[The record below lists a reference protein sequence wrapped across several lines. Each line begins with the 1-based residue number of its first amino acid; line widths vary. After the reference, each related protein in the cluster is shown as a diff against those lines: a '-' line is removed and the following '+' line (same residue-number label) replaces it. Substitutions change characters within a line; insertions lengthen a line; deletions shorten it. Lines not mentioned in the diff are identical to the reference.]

1 MAIKVHSTFSVHP
14 GPWLREEI
22 VAPSGLSITAVAEHL
37 GVSRQAIS
45 MLLNGHN
52 GLTAEMAIRFEKA
65 FGINADSMLAM
76 QTRYELDNAR
86 AHENEILVM
95 PVDIA
100 A

>member
-1 MAIKVHSTFSVHP
+1 MAINIHSTFSLHP

-22 VAPSGLSITAVAEHL
+22 VVPTGLTITAVAEHL

-45 MLLNGHN
+45 MLFNGRN

-76 QTRYELDNAR
+76 QTRYELDGAR
-86 AHENEILVM
+86 EHEKEILVK
-95 PVDIA
+95 PIDLA

>member
-1 MAIKVHSTFSVHP
+1 MAIKVHSTFSLHP

-22 VAPSGLSITAVAEHL
+22 VAPTGLSVTAVAEHL

-45 MLLNGHN
+45 MLFNGRN

-76 QTRYELDNAR
+76 QTRYELAGAR
-86 AHENEILVM
+86 AHEDEISVAPIDL
-95 PVDIA
+95 A